1 MSNIIKIRWKNGY
14 RTKGDAQVAYKRLEE
29 IKEKCGGVLTAGAV
43 VEDARKNNSP
53 LHKQFEW
60 DDSIAAELHRLDQG
74 RYIIRS
80 IQVVYEDAPDLKPQ
94 KLYVT
99 TTQSAKKDSPER
111 KVYRTVEETLKDP
124 DARSE
129 LLMYAMR
136 DAISFR
142 RKYHML
148 SELASVFTAID
159 SFSELSEKA

>member
-1 MSNIIKIRWKNGY
+1 MSKIIKIKWKKGY
-14 RTKGDAQVAYKRLEE
+14 RTKGDAKTAYNQLES
-29 IKEKCGGVLTAGAV
+29 IRQKSNGILTAGAV
-43 VEDARKNNSP
+43 VEDAKNISSP

-60 DDSIAAELHRLDQG
+60 DDSIAADMHRLEQG

-80 IQVVYEDAPDLKPQ
+80 IEVIYDDAPNIKPQ

-99 TTQSAKKDSPER
+99 TTQSAKNGSPER
-111 KVYRTVEETLKDP
+111 KIYRTVEETLKDP

-129 LLMYAMR
+129 LLMHAMR

-148 SELASVFTAID
+148 SELASVFTALD
-159 SFSELSEKA
+159 TFAEYSKSA